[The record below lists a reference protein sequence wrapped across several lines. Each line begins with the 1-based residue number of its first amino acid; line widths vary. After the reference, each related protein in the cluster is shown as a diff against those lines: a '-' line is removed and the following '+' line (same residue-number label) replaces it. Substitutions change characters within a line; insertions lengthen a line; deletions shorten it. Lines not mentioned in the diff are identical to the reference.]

1 MSIATRDDNGNAVEI
16 FRAGT
21 AQVLT
26 VTNSSVQSAAFG
38 TNTTHVLVSCSLGH
52 CHIAFGASPT
62 ATVTT
67 STMIVPNAPFYFSV
81 KAGEKVAVIKDST
94 VTSSTF
100 SITELV

>member
-1 MSIATRDDNGNAVEI
+1 MSIITRDDNGNAVEV

-21 AQVLT
+21 AQVIT
-26 VTNSSVQSAAFG
+26 VANTQTVSNAFG
-38 TNTTHVLVSCSLGH
+38 TNTTHVLISCSLGH
-52 CHIAFGASPT
+52 CHIAFGTAPT

>member
-1 MSIATRDDNGNAVEI
+1 MSIITRDDNGNPVEV

-21 AQVLT
+21 AQIFT
-26 VTNSSVQSAAFG
+26 VTNSSVQSTAFG
-38 TNTTHVLVSCSLGH
+38 ANTTHVLVSSSLGH
-52 CHIAFGASPT
+52 CHIAFGTSPI

-94 VTSSTF
+94 VTASTF